1 MRNEEPAAVQH
12 RGTNHPEDS
21 PTLTVAEAAQVCG
34 VSTSTIRRYL
44 RAGRFPSARQAP
56 NPAHGQPRQ
65 WRIPTQDILSAGLD
79 RGRPTPSGGVDDH
92 QATGEAADA
101 WTVRD
106 RVQALEHALELERT
120 RRQAAELL
128 AAERARTISALEAA
142 LGPLEHR
149 GAEPAAQQPAT
160 TTAAS
165 SSGAGQS
172 PTSDPQPGI
181 LRMVP
186 RPGRPKDELSQEE
199 KAAIIGW
206 ALSKEHPPKWRWRG
220 GSGKTP
226 GS

>member
-1 MRNEEPAAVQH
+1 MRNEEPAAVKH
-12 RGTNHPEDS
+12 RGANHPEDA

-56 NPAHGQPRQ
+56 SPAHGQPGP
-65 WRIPTQDILSAGLD
+65 WRIPTQDILGAGLD
-79 RGRPTPSGGVDDH
+79 RGRPTPSGHVDDH
-92 QATGEAADA
+92 QATGEPADA
-101 WTVRD
+101 WAVRD

-128 AAERARTISALEAA
+128 AAERARTISALEAV
-142 LGPLEHR
+142 LGALEHR
-149 GAEPAAQQPAT
+149 GAEPAAQQPVTA
-160 TTAAS
+160 TAAPS

-172 PTSDPQPGI
+172 PTSGPQPGI

-186 RPGRPKDELSQEE
+186 RPGRPKDELSQED

-206 ALSKEHPPKWRWRG
+206 ALSREHPPKRRWRWW
-220 GSGKTP
+220 
-226 GS
+226 